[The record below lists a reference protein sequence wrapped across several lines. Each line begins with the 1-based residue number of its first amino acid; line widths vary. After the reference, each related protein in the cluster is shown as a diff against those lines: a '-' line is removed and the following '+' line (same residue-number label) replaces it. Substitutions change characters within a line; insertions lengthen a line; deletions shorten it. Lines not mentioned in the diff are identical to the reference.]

1 MSITASQTAFTE
13 NGVKVGGYLAKP
25 DSQVHRAA
33 VIIIHEWYG
42 LNRHLEDVAE
52 RYARNGYLAFS
63 IDLYDG
69 ELAKDDGEAAAMM
82 SALDQEKA
90 LNYLKATVAHLRS
103 QPGIE
108 RVGVT
113 GFCMGGSFALRL
125 PCETTLDA
133 AAPFYGDVPEDTSFI
148 SRLSCPLLFI
158 GAEKDEWIT
167 IEKMD
172 RLEAA
177 IKKYDKQGEV
187 VIYKN
192 APHAFFNDTR
202 EKLYRPEDA
211 KDAWR
216 RVLDF
221 FGSHLGK

>member
-13 NGVKVGGYLAKP
+13 NGVKVGGYLARP
-25 DSQVHRAA
+25 DSEVHRAA

-52 RYARNGYLAFS
+52 RYAKNGYLAFS

-113 GFCMGGSFALRL
+113 GFCMGEALHCGCLAKRRSMLLLPFTAMFRKILRSFPA
-125 PCETTLDA
+125 
-133 AAPFYGDVPEDTSFI
+133 
-148 SRLSCPLLFI
+148 
-158 GAEKDEWIT
+158 
-167 IEKMD
+167 
-172 RLEAA
+172 
-177 IKKYDKQGEV
+177 
-187 VIYKN
+187 
-192 APHAFFNDTR
+192 
-202 EKLYRPEDA
+202 
-211 KDAWR
+211 
-216 RVLDF
+216 
-221 FGSHLGK
+221 

>member
-1 MSITASQTAFTE
+1 MSITASKTAFTQ
-13 NGVKVGGYLAKP
+13 NGVNVGGYLARP
-25 DSQVHRAA
+25 DSKDHRAA
-33 VIIIHEWYG
+33 VIIVHEWYG

-52 RYARNGYLAFS
+52 RYAKEGYLAFA

-69 ELAKDDGEAAAMM
+69 VLAKDDSEAAAMM
-82 SALDQEKA
+82 SALDQTKT
-90 LNYLKATVAHLRS
+90 LNYLKAAVSHLRS

-113 GFCMGGSFALRL
+113 GFCMGGSFALLL
-125 PCETTLDA
+125 PCETKLDA

-167 IEKMD
+167 IDKMK

-177 IKKYDKQGEV
+177 IKKYEKDGEV

-202 EKLYRPEDA
+202 EKLYRPDDA
-211 KDAWR
+211 ADAWR

-221 FGSHLGK
+221 FGRHLGQ